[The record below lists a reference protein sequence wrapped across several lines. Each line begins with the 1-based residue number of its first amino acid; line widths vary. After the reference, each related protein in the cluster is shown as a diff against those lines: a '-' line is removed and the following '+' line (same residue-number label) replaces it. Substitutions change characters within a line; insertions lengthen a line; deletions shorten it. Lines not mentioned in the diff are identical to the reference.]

1 MPGNVQLADV
11 GSPVRVFP
19 HTLCR
24 SFVQVS
30 EIPAVVNEYRDGTT
44 HRSKQADVPRRRWRL
59 DKLLPTAALETL
71 RAFYLNSC
79 RGGLQAFYFYDP
91 FEPAAGLPV
100 GSNYDATGV
109 STQGRYKAVFVGQWH
124 ESLGIART
132 EVPLEILEVA

>member
-44 HRSKQADVPRRRWRL
+44 HRSKQADVPRRRWRMEKTL
-59 DKLLPTAALETL
+59 AAALAETL
-71 RAFYLNSC
+71 RDFFITTC
-79 RGGLQAFYFYDP
+79 RGGLWAFYFYDP
-91 FEPAAGLPV
+91 FEPATGQPV

-109 STQGRYKAVFVGQWH
+109 STQGRYKAVFVSQWQ
-124 ESLGIART
+124 ESLSIART
-132 EVPLEILEVA
+132 DVPLEILEVA